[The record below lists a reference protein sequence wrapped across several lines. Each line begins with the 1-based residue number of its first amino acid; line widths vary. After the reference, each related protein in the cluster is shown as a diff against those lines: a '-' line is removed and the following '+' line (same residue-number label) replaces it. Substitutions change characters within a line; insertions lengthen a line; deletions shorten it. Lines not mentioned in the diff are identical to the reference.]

1 MRSRLRGQYECSFK
15 LLSKVAGAC
24 YQRNMADTPENR
36 VLAQLRAIR
45 ADLADVQGTL
55 GEIKGRLTNVEG
67 SLASVIQHLGHL
79 AAADAQQQVA
89 ADRITER
96 LVRIERRLDLREV

>member
-1 MRSRLRGQYECSFK
+1 MIK
-15 LLSKVAGAC
+15 D
-24 YQRNMADTPENR
+24 NMVDSPENL

-55 GEIKGRLTNVEG
+55 GEMKGRLANLESG
-67 SLASVIQHLGHL
+67 QASIIQRLGHL

-89 ADRITER
+89 VDRLTER